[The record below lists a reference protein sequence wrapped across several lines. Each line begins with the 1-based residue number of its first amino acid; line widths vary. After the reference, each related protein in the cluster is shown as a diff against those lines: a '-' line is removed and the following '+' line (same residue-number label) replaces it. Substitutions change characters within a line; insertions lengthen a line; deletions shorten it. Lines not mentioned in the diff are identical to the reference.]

1 MLGNICGSDLR
12 CVSWSHHLHSVG
24 RRDVNLGKKE
34 AVYGGNL
41 LGHQICRR
49 SLNHRMKLKSAN
61 FPKIPRAAVFP
72 ITSDP
77 HACVGFI
84 EVEGHSS

>member
-1 MLGNICGSDLR
+1 MWLRSQVCVLVTSLTQCGEERCKLR
-12 CVSWSHHLHSVG
+12 
-24 RRDVNLGKKE
+24 KKGSCLWRE
-34 AVYGGNL
+34 FARPSNMPEES
-41 LGHQICRR
+41 Q
-49 SLNHRMKLKSAN
+49 SQNETLKSAN